1 MIRIFSD
8 AELEHHIPRLAEILI
23 DAVASGAGVSFLAP
37 LSQYDA
43 ENFWRG
49 RIAGVASGEIYP
61 LVAEIDGVI
70 AGVVLLIRAWAPN
83 QPHHS
88 DVSKL
93 LVHRQFRRRGLA
105 TALMD
110 ALETKAKALNQTLL
124 TFDASAHGPVENF
137 YKSLG
142 YTCVGHFPGYAY
154 SGTGEMEDTALFYKK
169 L

>member
-1 MIRIFSD
+1 MIRNFNA
-8 AELEHHIPRLAEILI
+8 AEFEHHIPRFAEILI
-23 DAVASGAGVSFLAP
+23 DAVESGAGVSFIAP
-37 LSQYDA
+37 LSKDDA
-43 ENFWRG
+43 EKFWQSK
-49 RIAGVASGEIYP
+49 IAGVASGEIYP
-61 LVAEIDGVI
+61 LVAKVDGVI

-93 LVHRQFRRRGLA
+93 LVHRQFRRLGVA
-105 TALMD
+105 TALME
-110 ALETKAKALNQTLL
+110 ALETKAKALKQTLL

-137 YKSLG
+137 YTSLG
-142 YTCVGHFPGYAY
+142 YSCVGHFPGYAY

>member
-1 MIRIFSD
+1 MIRVFSA
-8 AELEHHIPRLAEILI
+8 AEFETHIPRFAEILI

-37 LSQYDA
+37 LSQIDA
-43 ENFWRG
+43 VNFWQSK
-49 RIAGVASGEIYP
+49 ITGVASGEIYP
-61 LVAEIDGVI
+61 LVAKVDGVV

-124 TFDASAHGPVENF
+124 TFDASAHGSVEAF

-142 YTCVGHFPGYAY
+142 YTCVGYFPGYAY

>member
-8 AELEHHIPRLAEILI
+8 AEFETHIPRFAEILI

-37 LSQYDA
+37 LSQNDA
-43 ENFWRG
+43 EHFWRG
-49 RIAGVASGEIYP
+49 KISGVSSGEIYP
-61 LVAEIDGVI
+61 LVAEVNGVI

-88 DVSKL
+88 DISKL
-93 LVHRQFRRRGLA
+93 LVHRHFRRRGIA
-105 TALMD
+105 TELMN
-110 ALETKAKALNQTLL
+110 AVESKAKALNQTLL
-124 TFDASAHGPVENF
+124 TFDASAHGPVETF

-142 YTCVGHFPGYAY
+142 YTCVGHYPGFAY